1 MNNIFNLI
9 QMFQQNPMQ
18 MLSRRFNIP
27 QGVNCNDPNAIIE
40 HLVQTGQVSQQQI
53 TQAQQMRRMFGG
65 R

>member
-1 MNNIFNLI
+1 MNNLFNLI

-53 TQAQQMRRMFGG
+53 TQAQ
-65 R
+65 